1 VQTSQLF
8 DDEEQEEASGSRD
21 SEEVLP
27 VVQFAHG
34 AQRDTLVGSIAL
46 RARRREQ
53 DCRAGAVPGTIRP
66 VAQLVEHRS
75 PKAGVAGSIPA
86 GPAIQKRDVMIER
99 IKLFLSET
107 RTELKKVTWP
117 TREEL
122 RESTY
127 VVIISTFI
135 VTIFVGV
142 VDQIL
147 SRIIRLVFG

>member
-1 VQTSQLF
+1 
-8 DDEEQEEASGSRD
+8 
-21 SEEVLP
+21 
-27 VVQFAHG
+27 
-34 AQRDTLVGSIAL
+34 
-46 RARRREQ
+46 
-53 DCRAGAVPGTIRP
+53 
-66 VAQLVEHRS
+66 
-75 PKAGVAGSIPA
+75 
-86 GPAIQKRDVMIER
+86 MIER

-127 VVIISTFI
+127 VVIVSTFI
-135 VTIFVGV
+135 VTIFIGV

>member
-1 VQTSQLF
+1 ML
-8 DDEEQEEASGSRD
+8 
-21 SEEVLP
+21 
-27 VVQFAHG
+27 
-34 AQRDTLVGSIAL
+34 
-46 RARRREQ
+46 
-53 DCRAGAVPGTIRP
+53 
-66 VAQLVEHRS
+66 
-75 PKAGVAGSIPA
+75 
-86 GPAIQKRDVMIER
+86 ER

-122 RESTY
+122 KESTK
-127 VVIISTFI
+127 VVIISTFL